1 MACRNCKPSFSEGA
15 PYCPY
20 CGEDQM
26 RWKLKRHALFILIG
40 FLMLVLLAALF
51 FILTTLP
58 PL

>member
-15 PYCPY
+15 TYCPY

-40 FLMLVLLAALF
+40 ILMLVLLAALF